1 MAKPPALGNDPFQR
15 TAAPREPLEPS
26 PARAPD
32 SQAGTPPS
40 AKPSDDAPASV
51 AARGPGAPRRPP
63 SRRARRSRDEAE
75 APPRPESEASPSA
88 RRASR
93 RHAQAKVPKPAEPP
107 PTAGQEAT
115 RVLEGELVAEGAARD
130 LRLALARAE
139 EAAPGPPPAAEG
151 LPVSLLRR
159 AFGAASALALSAR
172 ALAGSAA
179 LAGNSVAQRASQ
191 TLHELPLAQRMIV
204 AAAEAVQAARP
215 AFALAERLLPPARAA
230 LSSVM
235 TGEAARDLASAAA
248 AAGEAARRAVTRV
261 EPGVLEVDPFGED
274 PALLSR
280 VEPLLDFLHERYFR
294 IQVFGA
300 EHIGSGPCI
309 VVANHSGALPL
320 DGLMLRTVLRRDC
333 GRPDARWL
341 VEDALFHAPFVG
353 TWLSRLGAIRA
364 CPENA
369 ERLLEQ
375 GVALAVFPEG
385 VLGISKP
392 LARRY
397 QLQRFGRG
405 GFVKLALRMG
415 VPIVPVAVVGAE
427 EASPL
432 LAKIPLR
439 SLGLPYLPLTPPP
452 LPIPWKVSFL
462 EPVHLPRGRDAEQP
476 ELVAHHTAQIRQ
488 DIQHEVNRLR
498 GLALR

>member
-15 TAAPREPLEPS
+15 AAAPREPLEP

-40 AKPSDDAPASV
+40 VKPSDDAPAGA

-93 RHAQAKVPKPAEPP
+93 RRAQATVSKPAEPP
-107 PTAGQEAT
+107 PPAVQEAA

-139 EAAPGPPPAAEG
+139 EAAPGPPPAGSEG

-172 ALAGSAA
+172 ALA
-179 LAGNSVAQRASQ
+179 AGNSVAQRASQ
-191 TLHELPLAQRMIV
+191 TFHELPLAQRMIV

-215 AFALAERLLPPARAA
+215 AFALVEQLLPPARAA

-235 TGEAARDLASAAA
+235 TGEAARDLVSAAA

-333 GRPDARWL
+333 DRPDARWL

-415 VPIVPVAVVGAE
+415 APIVPVAVVGAE

-488 DIQHEVNRLR
+488 AIQHEVNRLR
-498 GLALR
+498 GLAPR

>member
-32 SQAGTPPS
+32 SQGGAPSSAEPS
-40 AKPSDDAPASV
+40 ADASAGA
-51 AARGPGAPRRPP
+51 AARGSEAVRRAP
-63 SRRARRSRDEAE
+63 SRRSRRAPAE
-75 APPRPESEASPSA
+75 PSTPPGRESEAPPSA
-88 RRASR
+88 RRASKR
-93 RHAQAKVPKPAEPP
+93 RAQAKASKPAEPP
-107 PTAGQEAT
+107 PPAVQEAA
-115 RVLEGELVAEGAARD
+115 RVLEGEVVAEGATRD
-130 LRLALARAE
+130 RELALARVE
-139 EAAPGPPPAAEG
+139 EAAPRPPPAGAEEEG
-151 LPVSLLRR
+151 PGSLLRR
-159 AFGAASALALSAR
+159 AFGAASAIALSAR
-172 ALAGSAA
+172 ALA
-179 LAGNSVAQRASQ
+179 AGNSVAQRASQ
-191 TLHELPLAQRMIV
+191 ALHELPLAQRMIV
-204 AAAEAVQAARP
+204 AAADAVQAARP
-215 AFALAERLLPPARAA
+215 AFALAERLLPPARAM

-235 TGEAARDLASAAA
+235 SGEAARELASAAA

-280 VEPLLDFLHERYFR
+280 VEPLLDFLHEHYFR

-300 EHIGSGPCI
+300 EHVGSGPC
-309 VVANHSGALPL
+309 VLVANHSGALPL

-353 TWLSRLGAIRA
+353 IWLSRLGAIRA

-405 GFVKLALRMG
+405 GFVKLALRTG
-415 VPIVPVAVVGAE
+415 APIVPAAVVGAE

-452 LPIPWKVSFL
+452 LPIPWKISFL
-462 EPVHLPRGRDAEQP
+462 EPVHLPRGSEAEQP
-476 ELVAHHTAQIRQ
+476 EFIAHHTAQIRQ
-488 DIQHEVNRLR
+488 AIQHEVNRLR
-498 GLALR
+498 GLSPR